1 MFKETIAAN
10 EAAKVIGCSR
20 SAIRNYIRDNKIQSA
35 GYEIIN
41 GFKTLTVVKESVE
54 AFKQQREQDKQLKVA
69 KAAPQQ
75 LVSAP
80 VEDIEVEEVQEEDCV
95 TSNSED
101 CAAIREKIA
110 QTKLATEL
118 IEAQIKCD
126 EAAGKR
132 DKPEVLDRIARELAA
147 RELALATDFSAKDK
161 LIKDA
166 LAKYSEL
173 YKAVE
178 DGKLANEQREAEL
191 TQKESDLQ
199 KKATELN
206 GLLDVYNKQ
215 RKWLDRCI
223 SDYNN
228 NVAAFNNLCQ
238 QWQDYMYNH
247 NQQKAAETYGSFI
260 KKLFKGGN

>member
-1 MFKETIAAN
+1 MITETMGAN

-54 AFKQQREQDKQLKVA
+54 AFKQQREQDKQLKVT

-80 VEDIEVEEVQEEDCV
+80 VEDIEVEEVQEEDCA

-101 CAAIREKIA
+101 CATIREKIA

-132 DKPEVLDRIARELAA
+132 DKPEVLDRIARDLTA

-166 LAKYSEL
+166 LVRYSEL

-191 TQKESDLQ
+191 TQMESDLQ

-215 RKWLDRCI
+215 RKGLDRCI

-247 NQQKAAETYGSFI
+247 NQPQAAETYGSFI